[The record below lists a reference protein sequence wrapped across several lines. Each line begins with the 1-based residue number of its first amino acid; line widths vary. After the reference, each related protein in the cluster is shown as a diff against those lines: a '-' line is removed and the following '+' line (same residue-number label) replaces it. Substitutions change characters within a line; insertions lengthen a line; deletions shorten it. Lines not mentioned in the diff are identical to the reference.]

1 MSNKLKLVQEGVKLA
16 LDAADAAA
24 DVTAEFNKVKSQNI
38 ELVNRVS
45 GFYKNSWIIAI
56 FAIFSAFS
64 AFGMSLFLY
73 FGSVS
78 ELETLSKTNRQALV
92 VFAEN
97 VESVNKTITE
107 AQGVFDRQVE
117 IINANKEMMVAI
129 QSLSEEDKKSREA
142 LDALITTNAQ
152 SILQTQMKVQ
162 KELQS
167 ALKTLRVAQ
176 ERSSKSIEKV
186 VLSSSKSQKGSNN
199 APVIKSLQEVLLL
212 QQNINKKL
220 VELADS
226 NSKLLKEVRLSSR
239 QIQYPF

>member
-167 ALKTLRVAQ
+167 ALKTLSVAQ

-239 QIQYPF
+239 QIQYP

>member
-24 DVTAEFNKVKSQNI
+24 DVTAEFNKVKTQNL
-38 ELVNRVS
+38 ELVDRVTK
-45 GFYKNSWIIAI
+45 FYKNSWIIAI

-97 VESVNKTITE
+97 VENVNKTITE
-107 AQGVFDRQVE
+107 AKGVFDRQVE

-129 QSLSEEDKKSREA
+129 QNLSDEDKKSRES

-152 SILQTQMKVQ
+152 SILQTQIKFQ
-162 KELQS
+162 KELEA
-167 ALKTLRVAQ
+167 ALKTLRVAH
-176 ERSSKSIEKV
+176 EKSSKSIEKV
-186 VLSSSKSQKGSNN
+186 VLSSSKSKQSADNT
-199 APVIKSLQEVLLL
+199 PMIKSLQEVLLL
-212 QQNINKKL
+212 QQNINKRL

-239 QIQYPF
+239 QIQYP

>member
-24 DVTAEFNKVKSQNI
+24 DVTAEFNKVKTQNL
-38 ELVNRVS
+38 ELVDRVTK
-45 GFYKNSWIIAI
+45 FYKNSWIIAI

-97 VESVNKTITE
+97 VENVNKTITE
-107 AQGVFDRQVE
+107 AKGVFDRQVE

-129 QSLSEEDKKSREA
+129 QNLSEEDKNSRKA
-142 LDALITTNAQ
+142 LDELITTN
-152 SILQTQMKVQ
+152 
-162 KELQS
+162 EN
-167 ALKTLRVAQ
+167 LR
-176 ERSSKSIEKV
+176 
-186 VLSSSKSQKGSNN
+186 
-199 APVIKSLQEVLLL
+199 
-212 QQNINKKL
+212 
-220 VELADS
+220 
-226 NSKLLKEVRLSSR
+226 
-239 QIQYPF
+239 

>member
-107 AQGVFDRQVE
+107 AQGVFDRQVL
-117 IINANKEMMVAI
+117 VSDV
-129 QSLSEEDKKSREA
+129 SL
-142 LDALITTNAQ
+142 L
-152 SILQTQMKVQ
+152 
-162 KELQS
+162 ELS
-167 ALKTLRVAQ
+167 DT
-176 ERSSKSIEKV
+176 
-186 VLSSSKSQKGSNN
+186 
-199 APVIKSLQEVLLL
+199 
-212 QQNINKKL
+212 
-220 VELADS
+220 

-239 QIQYPF
+239 QIQYP

>member
-24 DVTAEFNKVKSQNI
+24 DVTAEFNKVKTQNL
-38 ELVNRVS
+38 ELVDRVTK
-45 GFYKNSWIIAI
+45 FYKNSWIIAI

-97 VESVNKTITE
+97 VENVNKTITE
-107 AQGVFDRQVE
+107 AKGVFDRQVE

-129 QSLSEEDKKSREA
+129 QNLSDEDKKSRES

-152 SILQTQMKVQ
+152 SILQTQIKVQ
-162 KELQS
+162 KELEA
-167 ALKTLRVAQ
+167 ALKTLRVAH
-176 ERSSKSIEKV
+176 EKSSKSIEKV
-186 VLSSSKSQKGSNN
+186 VLSSSKSKQSANN
-199 APVIKSLQEVLLL
+199 APMIKSLQEVLLL

-239 QIQYPF
+239 QIQYP

>member
-24 DVTAEFNKVKSQNI
+24 DVTAEFNKVKTQNL
-38 ELVNRVS
+38 ELVNRVTK
-45 GFYKNSWIIAI
+45 FYKNSWIIAI

-97 VESVNKTITE
+97 VENVNKTITE
-107 AQGVFDRQVE
+107 AKGVFDRQVE

-129 QSLSEEDKKSREA
+129 QNLSDEDKKSREA

-152 SILQTQMKVQ
+152 SILQTQIKFQ
-162 KELQS
+162 KELEA
-167 ALKTLRVAQ
+167 ALKTLRVAH
-176 ERSSKSIEKV
+176 EKSSKSIEKV
-186 VLSSSKSQKGSNN
+186 VLSSSKSKQSVDN
-199 APVIKSLQEVLLL
+199 APMIKSLQEVLLL

-239 QIQYPF
+239 QIQYP

>member
-24 DVTAEFNKVKSQNI
+24 DVTAEFNKVKTQNL
-38 ELVNRVS
+38 ELVDRVTK
-45 GFYKNSWIIAI
+45 FYKNSWIIAI
-56 FAIFSAFS
+56 FSIFSAFS

-97 VESVNKTITE
+97 VENVNKTITE
-107 AQGVFDRQVE
+107 AKGVFDRQVE
-117 IINANKEMMVAI
+117 IINANKDMMVAI
-129 QSLSEEDKKSREA
+129 QNLSNEDKKSRES
-142 LDALITTNAQ
+142 LDTLITTNAQ
-152 SILQTQMKVQ
+152 SILQTQIKVQ
-162 KELQS
+162 KELEA
-167 ALKTLRVAQ
+167 ALKTLRVAH
-176 ERSSKSIEKV
+176 EKSSKSIEKV
-186 VLSSSKSQKGSNN
+186 VLSSSKSKQSVDN
-199 APVIKSLQEVLLL
+199 APMIKSLQEVLLL

-239 QIQYPF
+239 QIQYP

>member
-24 DVTAEFNKVKSQNI
+24 DVTAEFNKVKTQNL
-38 ELVNRVS
+38 ELVDRVTK
-45 GFYKNSWIIAI
+45 FYKNSWIIAI

-97 VESVNKTITE
+97 VENVNKTITE
-107 AQGVFDRQVE
+107 AKGVFDRQVD

-129 QSLSEEDKKSREA
+129 QNLSDEDKKSREA

-152 SILQTQMKVQ
+152 SILQTQIKFQ
-162 KELQS
+162 KELEA
-167 ALKTLRVAQ
+167 ALKPLRVAH
-176 ERSSKSIEKV
+176 EKSSKSIEKV
-186 VLSSSKSQKGSNN
+186 VLSSSKSKQSVDN
-199 APVIKSLQEVLLL
+199 APMIKSLQEVLLL

-239 QIQYPF
+239 QIQYP

>member
-24 DVTAEFNKVKSQNI
+24 DVTAEFNKVKTQNL
-38 ELVNRVS
+38 ELVDRVTK
-45 GFYKNSWIIAI
+45 FYKNSWIIAI

-97 VESVNKTITE
+97 VENVNKTITE
-107 AQGVFDRQVE
+107 AKGVFDRQVE

-129 QSLSEEDKKSREA
+129 QNLSDEDKKSRES
-142 LDALITTNAQ
+142 LDTLITTNAQ
-152 SILQTQMKVQ
+152 SILQTQIKVQ
-162 KELQS
+162 KELEA
-167 ALKTLRVAQ
+167 ALKTLRVAH
-176 ERSSKSIEKV
+176 EKSSKSIEKV
-186 VLSSSKSQKGSNN
+186 VLSSSKSKQSDDN
-199 APVIKSLQEVLLL
+199 APMIKSLQEVLLL

-239 QIQYPF
+239 QIQYP

>member
-24 DVTAEFNKVKSQNI
+24 DVTAEFNKVKSQNL
-38 ELVNRVS
+38 ELVDRVTK
-45 GFYKNSWIIAI
+45 FYKNSWIIAI

-97 VESVNKTITE
+97 VENVNKTITE
-107 AQGVFDRQVE
+107 AKGVFDRQVE
-117 IINANKEMMVAI
+117 IINANKEMMIAI
-129 QSLSEEDKKSREA
+129 QNLSAEDKKSREA
-142 LDALITTNAQ
+142 LDALITTNAKN
-152 SILQTQMKVQ
+152 ILQTQIKVQ
-162 KELQS
+162 KELEA
-167 ALKTLRVAQ
+167 ALKTLRVAH
-176 ERSSKSIEKV
+176 EKSSKSIEKV
-186 VLSSSKSQKGSNN
+186 VLSSSKSKQSDDN
-199 APVIKSLQEVLLL
+199 APMIKSLQEVLLL

-239 QIQYPF
+239 QIQYP

>member
-24 DVTAEFNKVKSQNI
+24 DVTAEFNKVKTQNL
-38 ELVNRVS
+38 ELVDRVTK
-45 GFYKNSWIIAI
+45 FYKNSWIIAI

-97 VESVNKTITE
+97 VENVNKTITE
-107 AQGVFDRQVE
+107 AKGVFDRQVE

-129 QSLSEEDKKSREA
+129 QNLSDEDKKSREA
-142 LDALITTNAQ
+142 LDALITTNAK
-152 SILQTQMKVQ
+152 SILQTQIKVQ
-162 KELQS
+162 KELEA
-167 ALKTLRVAQ
+167 ALKTLRVAH
-176 ERSSKSIEKV
+176 EKSSKSIEKV
-186 VLSSSKSQKGSNN
+186 VLSSSKSKQSVDN
-199 APVIKSLQEVLLL
+199 APMIKSLQEVLLL

-239 QIQYPF
+239 QIQYP

>member
-24 DVTAEFNKVKSQNI
+24 DVTAEFNKVKTQNL
-38 ELVNRVS
+38 ELVDRVTK
-45 GFYKNSWIIAI
+45 FYKNSWIIAV
-56 FAIFSAFS
+56 FSIFSAFS

-97 VESVNKTITE
+97 VENVNKTITE
-107 AQGVFDRQVE
+107 AKGVFDRQVE

-129 QSLSEEDKKSREA
+129 QNLSDEDKKSREA

-152 SILQTQMKVQ
+152 SILQTQIKVQ
-162 KELQS
+162 KELEA
-167 ALKTLRVAQ
+167 ALKTLRVAH
-176 ERSSKSIEKV
+176 EKSSKSIEKV
-186 VLSSSKSQKGSNN
+186 VLSSSKSKQSVDN
-199 APVIKSLQEVLLL
+199 APMIKSLQEVLLL

-226 NSKLLKEVRLSSR
+226 NSKLLNEVRLSSR
-239 QIQYPF
+239 QIQYP

>member
-1 MSNKLKLVQEGVKLA
+1 MSNKLKLVQEGAKLA

-239 QIQYPF
+239 QIQYP

>member
-24 DVTAEFNKVKSQNI
+24 DVTAEFNKVKTQNL
-38 ELVNRVS
+38 ELVDRVTK
-45 GFYKNSWIIAI
+45 FYKNSWIIAI

-97 VESVNKTITE
+97 VENVNKTITE
-107 AQGVFDRQVE
+107 AKGVFDRQVE

-129 QSLSEEDKKSREA
+129 QNLSDEDKKSRET
-142 LDALITTNAQ
+142 LDTLITTNAQ
-152 SILQTQMKVQ
+152 SILQTQVKVQ
-162 KELQS
+162 KELEA
-167 ALKTLRVAQ
+167 ALKTLRVAH
-176 ERSSKSIEKV
+176 EKSSKSIEKV
-186 VLSSSKSQKGSNN
+186 VLSSSKSKQSVDN
-199 APVIKSLQEVLLL
+199 APMIKSLQEVLLL

-239 QIQYPF
+239 QIQYP

>member
-24 DVTAEFNKVKSQNI
+24 DVTAEFNKVKSQNL
-38 ELVNRVS
+38 ELVDRVTK
-45 GFYKNSWIIAI
+45 FYKNSWIIAI

-97 VESVNKTITE
+97 VENVNKTITE
-107 AQGVFDRQVE
+107 AKGVFDRQVE
-117 IINANKEMMVAI
+117 IINANKEMMIAI
-129 QSLSEEDKKSREA
+129 QNLSAEDKKSREA

-152 SILQTQMKVQ
+152 SILQTQIKVQ
-162 KELQS
+162 KELEA
-167 ALKTLRVAQ
+167 ALKTLRVAH
-176 ERSSKSIEKV
+176 EKSSKSIEKV
-186 VLSSSKSQKGSNN
+186 VLSSSKSKQSDDN
-199 APVIKSLQEVLLL
+199 APMIKSLQEVLLL

-239 QIQYPF
+239 QIQYP

>member
-78 ELETLSKTNRQALV
+78 
-92 VFAEN
+92 
-97 VESVNKTITE
+97 
-107 AQGVFDRQVE
+107 
-117 IINANKEMMVAI
+117 
-129 QSLSEEDKKSREA
+129 
-142 LDALITTNAQ
+142 
-152 SILQTQMKVQ
+152 
-162 KELQS
+162 
-167 ALKTLRVAQ
+167 
-176 ERSSKSIEKV
+176 
-186 VLSSSKSQKGSNN
+186 
-199 APVIKSLQEVLLL
+199 
-212 QQNINKKL
+212 
-220 VELADS
+220 
-226 NSKLLKEVRLSSR
+226 
-239 QIQYPF
+239 

>member
-24 DVTAEFNKVKSQNI
+24 DVTAEFNKVKTQNL
-38 ELVNRVS
+38 ELVDRVTK
-45 GFYKNSWIIAI
+45 FYKNSWIIAV
-56 FAIFSAFS
+56 FSIFSAFS

-97 VESVNKTITE
+97 VENVNKTITE
-107 AQGVFDRQVE
+107 AKGVFDRQVE

-129 QSLSEEDKKSREA
+129 QNLSDEDKKSRET

-152 SILQTQMKVQ
+152 SILQTQIKVQ
-162 KELQS
+162 KELEA
-167 ALKTLRVAQ
+167 ALKTLRVAH
-176 ERSSKSIEKV
+176 EKSSKSIEKV
-186 VLSSSKSQKGSNN
+186 VLSSSKSNQSADN
-199 APVIKSLQEVLLL
+199 APMIKSLQEVLLL

-239 QIQYPF
+239 QIQYP

>member
-24 DVTAEFNKVKSQNI
+24 DVTAEFNKVKTQNL
-38 ELVNRVS
+38 ELVDRVTK
-45 GFYKNSWIIAI
+45 FYKNSWIIAI

-97 VESVNKTITE
+97 VENVNKTITE
-107 AQGVFDRQVE
+107 AKGVFDRQVE

-129 QSLSEEDKKSREA
+129 QNLSDEDKKSRES

-152 SILQTQMKVQ
+152 SILQTQVKVQ
-162 KELQS
+162 KELEA
-167 ALKTLRVAQ
+167 ALKTLRAAH
-176 ERSSKSIEKV
+176 EKSSKSIEKV
-186 VLSSSKSQKGSNN
+186 VLSSSKSKQSVDN
-199 APVIKSLQEVLLL
+199 APMIKSLQEVLLL

-239 QIQYPF
+239 QIQYP

>member
-97 VESVNKTITE
+97 VESVNNTITE

-239 QIQYPF
+239 QIQYP

>member
-24 DVTAEFNKVKSQNI
+24 DVTAEFNKVKTQNL
-38 ELVNRVS
+38 ELVDRVTK
-45 GFYKNSWIIAI
+45 FYKNSWIIAI

-97 VESVNKTITE
+97 VENVNKTITE
-107 AQGVFDRQVE
+107 AKGVFDRQVE

-129 QSLSEEDKKSREA
+129 QNLSEEDKKSREA
-142 LDALITTNAQ
+142 LDALITTNAKN
-152 SILQTQMKVQ
+152 ILQTQIKVQ
-162 KELQS
+162 KELEA
-167 ALKTLRVAQ
+167 ALKTLRVAH
-176 ERSSKSIEKV
+176 EKSSKSIEKV
-186 VLSSSKSQKGSNN
+186 VLSSSKSKQSYDN
-199 APVIKSLQEVLLL
+199 APMIKSLQEVLLL

-239 QIQYPF
+239 QIQYP

>member
-24 DVTAEFNKVKSQNI
+24 DVTAEFNKVKTQNL
-38 ELVNRVS
+38 ELVDRVS
-45 GFYKNSWIIAI
+45 KFYKNSWIIAI

-97 VESVNKTITE
+97 VENVNKTITE
-107 AQGVFDRQVE
+107 AKGVFDRQVE

-129 QSLSEEDKKSREA
+129 QNLSDEDKKSREA

-152 SILQTQMKVQ
+152 SILQTQIKVQ
-162 KELQS
+162 KELEV
-167 ALKTLRVAQ
+167 ALKTLRVAH
-176 ERSSKSIEKV
+176 EKSSKSIEKV
-186 VLSSSKSQKGSNN
+186 VLSSSKSKQSVDN
-199 APVIKSLQEVLLL
+199 APMIKSLQEVLLL

-239 QIQYPF
+239 QIQYP

>member
-24 DVTAEFNKVKSQNI
+24 DVTAEFNKVKTQNL
-38 ELVNRVS
+38 ELVDRVTK
-45 GFYKNSWIIAI
+45 FYKNSWIIA
-56 FAIFSAFS
+56 FFSIFSAFS

-97 VESVNKTITE
+97 VENVNKTITE
-107 AQGVFDRQVE
+107 AKGVFDRQVE

-129 QSLSEEDKKSREA
+129 QNLSDEDKKSRES

-152 SILQTQMKVQ
+152 SILQTQIKVQ
-162 KELQS
+162 KELEA
-167 ALKTLRVAQ
+167 ALKTLRVAH
-176 ERSSKSIEKV
+176 EKSSKSIEKV
-186 VLSSSKSQKGSNN
+186 VLSSSKSKQSVDN
-199 APVIKSLQEVLLL
+199 APMIKSLQEVLLL

-239 QIQYPF
+239 QIQYP

>member
-1 MSNKLKLVQEGVKLA
+1 MSNKLKLVQEVVKLA

-239 QIQYPF
+239 QIQYP

>member
-199 APVIKSLQEVLLL
+199 APVIKSLEEVLLL

-239 QIQYPF
+239 QIQYP

>member
-24 DVTAEFNKVKSQNI
+24 DVTAEFNKVKTQNL
-38 ELVNRVS
+38 ELVDRVS
-45 GFYKNSWIIAI
+45 KFYKNSWIIAI

-97 VESVNKTITE
+97 VENVNKTITE
-107 AQGVFDRQVE
+107 AKGVFDRQVE

-129 QSLSEEDKKSREA
+129 QNLSDEDKKSREA

-152 SILQTQMKVQ
+152 SILQTQIKVQ
-162 KELQS
+162 KELEV
-167 ALKTLRVAQ
+167 ALKTLRVAH
-176 ERSSKSIEKV
+176 EKSSKSIEKV
-186 VLSSSKSQKGSNN
+186 VLSSSKSKQSVDN
-199 APVIKSLQEVLLL
+199 APMIKSLQEVLLL

-226 NSKLLKEVRLSSR
+226 NSKLLKEVSLSSR
-239 QIQYPF
+239 QIQYP

>member
-24 DVTAEFNKVKSQNI
+24 DVTAEFNKVKTQNL
-38 ELVNRVS
+38 ELVDRVTK
-45 GFYKNSWIIAI
+45 FYKNSWIIAV
-56 FAIFSAFS
+56 FSIFSAFS

-97 VESVNKTITE
+97 VENVNKTITE
-107 AQGVFDRQVE
+107 AKGVFDRQVE

-129 QSLSEEDKKSREA
+129 QNLSDEDKKSREA

-152 SILQTQMKVQ
+152 SILQTQIKFQ
-162 KELQS
+162 KELEA
-167 ALKTLRVAQ
+167 ALKTLRVAH
-176 ERSSKSIEKV
+176 EKSSKSIEKV
-186 VLSSSKSQKGSNN
+186 VLSSSKSKQSVDN
-199 APVIKSLQEVLLL
+199 APMIKSLQEVLLL

-239 QIQYPF
+239 QIQYP

>member
-97 VESVNKTITE
+97 VDSVNKTITE

-117 IINANKEMMVAI
+117 IINANKEMMIAI

-167 ALKTLRVAQ
+167 ALKTLRLAQ
-176 ERSSKSIEKV
+176 EKSSKSIEKV
-186 VLSSSKSQKGSNN
+186 VLSSSKSNKGSNN

-226 NSKLLKEVRLSSR
+226 NSKLLKEVRLSAR
-239 QIQYPF
+239 QIQYP

>member
-152 SILQTQMKVQ
+152 SILQTQIKVQ

-239 QIQYPF
+239 QIQYP

>member
-24 DVTAEFNKVKSQNI
+24 DVTAEFNKVKTQNL
-38 ELVNRVS
+38 ELVDRVTK
-45 GFYKNSWIIAI
+45 FYKNSWIIAV
-56 FAIFSAFS
+56 FSIFSAFS

-97 VESVNKTITE
+97 VENVNKTITE
-107 AQGVFDRQVE
+107 AKGVFDRQVE

-129 QSLSEEDKKSREA
+129 QNLSDEDKKSRES

-152 SILQTQMKVQ
+152 SILQTQIKVQ
-162 KELQS
+162 KELEA
-167 ALKTLRVAQ
+167 ALKTLRVAH
-176 ERSSKSIEKV
+176 EKSSKSIEKV
-186 VLSSSKSQKGSNN
+186 VLSSSKSKQSVDN
-199 APVIKSLQEVLLL
+199 APMIKSLQEVLLL

-239 QIQYPF
+239 QIQYP

>member
-24 DVTAEFNKVKSQNI
+24 DVTAEFNKVKTQNL
-38 ELVNRVS
+38 ELVDRVTK
-45 GFYKNSWIIAI
+45 FYKNSWIIAI

-97 VESVNKTITE
+97 VENVNKTITE
-107 AQGVFDRQVE
+107 AKGVFDRQVE

-129 QSLSEEDKKSREA
+129 QSLSDEDKKSRES

-152 SILQTQMKVQ
+152 SILQTQIKVQ
-162 KELQS
+162 KELEA
-167 ALKTLRVAQ
+167 ALKTLRVAH
-176 ERSSKSIEKV
+176 EKSSKSIEKV
-186 VLSSSKSQKGSNN
+186 VLSSSKSKQSVDN
-199 APVIKSLQEVLLL
+199 APMIKSLQEVLLL

-239 QIQYPF
+239 QIQYP

>member
-24 DVTAEFNKVKSQNI
+24 DVTAEFNKVKTQNL
-38 ELVNRVS
+38 ELVDRVTR
-45 GFYKNSWIIAI
+45 FYKNSWIIAF
-56 FAIFSAFS
+56 FAIFSALS
-64 AFGMSLFLY
+64 AFSMSLFLY

-129 QSLSEEDKKSREA
+129 QSLSEEDKKSRES

-176 ERSSKSIEKV
+176 EKSSKSIEKV

-199 APVIKSLQEVLLL
+199 SPVIKSLQEVLLL

-239 QIQYPF
+239 QIQYP

>member
-162 KELQS
+162 K
-167 ALKTLRVAQ
+167 
-176 ERSSKSIEKV
+176 
-186 VLSSSKSQKGSNN
+186 
-199 APVIKSLQEVLLL
+199 
-212 QQNINKKL
+212 
-220 VELADS
+220 
-226 NSKLLKEVRLSSR
+226 
-239 QIQYPF
+239 

>member
-24 DVTAEFNKVKSQNI
+24 DVTAEFNKVKTQNL
-38 ELVNRVS
+38 ELVDRVTK
-45 GFYKNSWIIAI
+45 FYKNSWIIAI
-56 FAIFSAFS
+56 FSIFSAFS

-97 VESVNKTITE
+97 VENVNKTITE
-107 AQGVFDRQVE
+107 AKGVFDRQVE

-129 QSLSEEDKKSREA
+129 QNLSDEDKKSRES

-152 SILQTQMKVQ
+152 SILQTQIKVQ
-162 KELQS
+162 KELEV
-167 ALKTLRVAQ
+167 ALKTLRVAH
-176 ERSSKSIEKV
+176 EKSSKSIEKV
-186 VLSSSKSQKGSNN
+186 VLSSSKSKQSVDN
-199 APVIKSLQEVLLL
+199 APMIKSLQEVLLL

-239 QIQYPF
+239 QIQYP

>member
-24 DVTAEFNKVKSQNI
+24 DVTAEFNKVKTQNL
-38 ELVNRVS
+38 ELVDRVTK
-45 GFYKNSWIIAI
+45 FYKNSWIIAI

-97 VESVNKTITE
+97 VESINKTITE
-107 AQGVFDRQVE
+107 AKGVFDRQVE

-129 QSLSEEDKKSREA
+129 QNLSDEDKKSREA

-152 SILQTQMKVQ
+152 SILQTQIKVQ
-162 KELQS
+162 KELES
-167 ALKTLRVAQ
+167 ALKTLRIAQ

-186 VLSSSKSQKGSNN
+186 VLNSSKSKKGANN
-199 APVIKSLQEVLLL
+199 DPVIKSLQEVLLL

-220 VELADS
+220 IELADS

-239 QIQYPF
+239 QIQYP